1 MSCLIVMIFLVW
13 KCLEF
18 ISFFKFKHDIQSLT
32 ALMQSLRAAR
42 AAKTLHV
49 CLKMLTPIYSLTITF
64 FSIVFDLQIYCK
76 RKFDVLFLLLHETII
91 WNKQFLS
98 RYLPQHCFPHQP
110 SQLGTFMPYM
120 DKSSLESSI
129 AIFCSIVFQIWLII
143 TTLVFC
149 NQSNQRSFHALHR
162 LAHKKG
168 AAVMEKNIHG
178 NWISSAYYAYFL
190 SWNIGC
196 NIFAHQYGTN
206 QLQHVWQ
213 YAHYFC
219 QQRLKYLNYYIPGN
233 MRWIFVAIY
242 VQ

>member
-1 MSCLIVMIFLVW
+1 MGGLCILMFGKSCHVSLSCVSWSGSALNSYLSSNSNMIF
-13 KCLEF
+13 
-18 ISFFKFKHDIQSLT
+18 SHS
-32 ALMQSLRAAR
+32 LMQSLRAAR

-129 AIFCSIVFQIWLII
+129 AIFSSIVFQIWLII

-162 LAHKKG
+162 LAHKNW

-206 QLQHVWQ
+206 QLQHVW
-213 YAHYFC
+213 
-219 QQRLKYLNYYIPGN
+219 
-233 MRWIFVAIY
+233 
-242 VQ
+242 